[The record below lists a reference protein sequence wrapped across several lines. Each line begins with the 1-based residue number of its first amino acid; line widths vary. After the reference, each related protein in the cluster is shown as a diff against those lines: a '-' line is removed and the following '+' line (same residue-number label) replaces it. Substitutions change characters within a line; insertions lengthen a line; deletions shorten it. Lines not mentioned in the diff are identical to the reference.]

1 MNLFTLMIHIFNVI
15 VMWPIN
21 HTFPVFN
28 SVNIKHF
35 HSGKQETSTLEN
47 SKHAD
52 GMSHKVAVH
61 QGLTVCWDTETIFND
76 IHVDTP
82 FNSYIDMYNTY
93 FTSVPV
99 HMRRF
104 FLETCM
110 HST

>member
-1 MNLFTLMIHIFNVI
+1 MNLFTLMINIFNVI

-28 SVNIKHF
+28 SVNINHF
-35 HSGKQETSTLEN
+35 HSGNQETSTLEN
-47 SKHAD
+47 SEHTD
-52 GMSHKVAVH
+52 GMSHKVAFH
-61 QGLTVCWDTETIFND
+61 QGLTVFWDTEIICND
-76 IHVDTP
+76 IHVDTS
-82 FNSYIDMYNTY
+82 FNLYIDMYNTY

-110 HST
+110 RST